1 MDKKSYI
8 QISIIFGIVIIIT
21 FVYLNY
27 FKNASVK
34 NIDNDKNNEKSKIVE
49 RSGDLIKQMSYFSED
64 NKGNRYEINSE
75 SGIINPDKSNL
86 ILMNKVAA
94 VIFLMNGEKIFI
106 SSNEAKYNDENNDTT
121 FSGYVKMIYNDHKI
135 NSENLDLSFKDQTA
149 VLYDKVNY
157 KSNLT
162 NMSADRI
169 FIDFIS
175 KNTKIEMNDES
186 NNILVQS
193 KIKNVGN

>member
-8 QISIIFGIVIIIT
+8 QISIFFGIVIIIT

-27 FKNASVK
+27 FKKASVN
-34 NIDNDKNNEKSKIVE
+34 NIENNKNNEKSKIVE
-49 RSGDLIKQMSYFSED
+49 RSGDLIKKMSYFSED

-121 FSGYVKMIYNDHKI
+121 FSGYVEMIYSDHKI

-175 KNTKIEMNDES
+175 KNTKIEMNDEN

>member
-8 QISIIFGIVIIIT
+8 QISIFFGIVIIIT

-27 FKNASVK
+27 FKKASVN
-34 NIDNDKNNEKSKIVE
+34 NIENNKNNEKSKIVE
-49 RSGDLIKQMSYFSED
+49 RSGDLIKKMSYFSED

-121 FSGYVKMIYNDHKI
+121 FSGYVEMIYSDHKI

-149 VLYDKVNY
+149 VLYDNVNY